1 MHGNFF
7 GDCELY
13 MMTARP
19 SAGFTL
25 IEIAIVLV
33 IIGLLLGSVLKGQEL
48 IASARVRNLVAQ
60 QDGVKAAFYGFQ
72 DRYRALPGDY
82 SSANTNINCPVNPCL
97 NGNGNGQ
104 VEISATSSNG
114 SVAAEYLLVWTHL
127 AAAGFINGSFQMQTA
142 DTSAT
147 AANSPTSPYGV
158 YLEVAR
164 DGWYG
169 INQSGFSIAAA
180 GPNPPRH
187 TLKTG
192 NQVPTEVVSEVDRK
206 IDDGRPY
213 SGSFQF
219 STYTPDASPPPTTT
233 GASAC
238 VVSRIVGG
246 TIQYSWN
253 FPGKSTNC
261 GAASFL

>member
-1 MHGNFF
+1 M
-7 GDCELY
+7 L
-13 MMTARP
+13 TARP

-25 IEIAIVLV
+25 VEIAIVLV

-48 IASARVRNLVAQ
+48 IASARVRNLIAL

-82 SSANTNINCPVNPCL
+82 SSADTTVNCPVNPCL

-104 VEISATSSNG
+104 VEISATSVNG

-127 AAAGFINGSFQMQTA
+127 AAAGFINGSFQMQA
-142 DTSAT
+142 VDTSAT
-147 AANSPTSPYGV
+147 VANSPTSPYGV
-158 YLEVAR
+158 YLEVAY

-169 INQSGFSIAAA
+169 ANQTGFTMAGT

-187 TLKTG
+187 TFKTG
-192 NQVPTEVVSEVDRK
+192 NQVPTEIASEVDRK
-206 IDDGRPY
+206 IDDGLPY

-219 STYTPDASPPPTTT
+219 STYTPDASTPPTTT
-233 GASAC
+233 GVSAC
-238 VVSRIVGG
+238 VVSRIVSGA
-246 TIQYSWN
+246 IQYSWN
-253 FPGKSTNC
+253 LPGKSTNC
-261 GAASFL
+261 GAASLL